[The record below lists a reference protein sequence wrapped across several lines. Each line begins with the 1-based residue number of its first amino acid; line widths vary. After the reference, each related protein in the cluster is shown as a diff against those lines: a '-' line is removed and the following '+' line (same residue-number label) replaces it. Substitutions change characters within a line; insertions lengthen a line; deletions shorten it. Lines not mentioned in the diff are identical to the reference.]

1 MKKKYQELLNV
12 FLLLILY
19 FGILMFPKLI
29 IECGIS
35 AITIFK
41 EKLFPSIFPFFV
53 LSFLMLNLGYGNY
66 LSILFENMI
75 YTLFHIRG
83 QAAFVII
90 MSIISGFPSGPK
102 YISKLYEKGSLSKD
116 EGNYLLLFTHFANPL
131 FILGTVGGLLHSV
144 KLAIIILIVQILSN
158 FIIGILLRPK
168 KRPKENIVMKNKLK
182 DAYYHNH
189 SSLLIALPD
198 AINGAMEV
206 LLFMLGSICFF
217 MFASKVATSI
227 FHFSQTTEAFV
238 TGILDLTSGIS
249 LVSKLAFSPFLL
261 AVLMLSFVTFGS
273 FSVHLQA
280 INAIRNTDL
289 SYYYFFIGRI
299 IQTAIS
305 LTLFFLVIW
314 FLY

>member
-12 FLLLILY
+12 VLLLILY
-19 FGILMFPKLI
+19 FGILTFPKFI
-29 IECGIS
+29 IESGVN

-66 LSILFENMI
+66 LSILFENII
-75 YTLFHIRG
+75 YKLFHIRG
-83 QAAFVII
+83 QSAFVII

-102 YISKLYEKGSLSKD
+102 YISKLYNSGQLSKD
-116 EGNYLLLFTHFANPL
+116 ESNYLLLFTHFANPL
-131 FILGTVGGLLHSV
+131 FILGTVGGLLHNMQ
-144 KLAIIILIVQILSN
+144 LAIIILFAQIISN

-168 KRPKENIVMKNKLK
+168 KEVIKKTVMKSKLK
-182 DAYYHNH
+182 TAYHNND
-189 SSLLIALPD
+189 SSLLVALPD
-198 AINGAMEV
+198 AINGAIEV

-217 MFASKVATSI
+217 MFVSKIATNI
-227 FHFSQTTEAFV
+227 FHFSQITETVF

-249 LVSKLAFSPFLL
+249 LASRLL
-261 AVLMLSFVTFGS
+261 FPKKFVACLMLSFVTFGS

-289 SYYYFFIGRI
+289 SYRYFFIGRI

-305 LTLFFLVIW
+305 LILFFILTSI
-314 FLY
+314 FC